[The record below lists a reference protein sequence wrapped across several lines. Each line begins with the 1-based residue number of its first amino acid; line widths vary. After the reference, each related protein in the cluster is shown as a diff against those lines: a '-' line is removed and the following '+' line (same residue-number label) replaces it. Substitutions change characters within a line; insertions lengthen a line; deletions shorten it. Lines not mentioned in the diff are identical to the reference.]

1 MAKLAL
7 TTDLGRQGEE
17 LEVNESQEHIVLNNL
32 PYSGRNKMPVL
43 SRLFRKNIYREIIPV
58 TSCF

>member
-17 LEVNESQEHIVLNNL
+17 LEVNESHENILCLITFHIQEETRCQYCHAYL
-32 PYSGRNKMPVL
+32 
-43 SRLFRKNIYREIIPV
+43 EIIY
-58 TSCF
+58 TGK